1 MKKFIKENYL
11 VLLFGIVFM
20 ATILYPLPY
29 YIYTG
34 GGTINVKD
42 KIHIENKETKGDFNL
57 CYVEQINANIPTFL
71 LSKLLSNWDSVS
83 KEEVSLNDKEDIKEL
98 NTLLSKL

>member
-1 MKKFIKENYL
+1 
-11 VLLFGIVFM
+11 M

-57 CYVEQINANIPTFL
+57 CYVEQINANIAGVVVNKTQTT
-71 LSKLLSNWDSVS
+71 KRGKYSNYY
-83 KEEVSLNDKEDIKEL
+83 E
-98 NTLLSKL
+98 